1 MKEFFDK
8 LIGKMNPPKEE
19 TIQAIK
25 EDDALSRQVAAI
37 YGLLAAI
44 LGSDKLVLR
53 AGKLDA
59 LEQMRSEDVKER
71 ILALEKLVYE
81 NPTLEKLPEDAEIP
95 RVLEELEEE
104 IADIMARRTV
114 EEKIEKKISDKMD
127 ERHQEYVKE
136 IKMQVLKEE
145 NATVETPQSLKRY
158 AA

>member
-114 EEKIEKKISDKMD
+114 EEKIEKKM
-127 ERHQEYVKE
+127 
-136 IKMQVLKEE
+136 
-145 NATVETPQSLKRY
+145 
-158 AA
+158 